1 MRDYE
6 GQSEDMNGVNE
17 TNDSS
22 TSNDSNYLMKE
33 SFSFQEKNEEEE
45 LFLLFNHDSNGIY
58 ENYSLFHLTLIL
70 LLNFTFNT
78 NLSKSTVRFKT
89 EKKRNIG
96 RKRKDCQECNGN
108 KSNNVHDKYT
118 IDNIKKKIRG
128 HFLIFLVELLNCAL
142 SYYKFE
148 LEFHHVK
155 NPNYDKETKNDEE
168 DELKEDEI
176 ETKTVGQII
185 CQPLNGKYTTMSA
198 EERNE
203 YNKKIIEKVQ
213 NHKVLNNIFAKKFF
227 DFFDI
232 YYHNR
237 KSINAKDYGANKDE
251 IITFS
256 SKVKTFEDLMN
267 KPENTDES

>member
-1 MRDYE
+1 MYLSPN
-6 GQSEDMNGVNE
+6 QS
-17 TNDSS
+17 
-22 TSNDSNYLMKE
+22 KE
-33 SFSFQEKNEEEE
+33 QAQQ
-45 LFLLFNHDSNGIY
+45 
-58 ENYSLFHLTLIL
+58 
-70 LLNFTFNT
+70 
-78 NLSKSTVRFKT
+78 KT
-89 EKKRNIG
+89 EFNSNKNTDIFKIEKMLG
-96 RKRKDCQECNGN
+96 KKRKD
-108 KSNNVHDKYT
+108 YP
-118 IDNIKKKIRG
+118 DNIKKKLRG
-128 HFLIFLVELLNCAL
+128 HFLIFLVDLINCVL
-142 SYYKFE
+142 SYYKIE
-148 LEFHHVK
+148 LEFHHLK
-155 NPNYDKETKNDEE
+155 NPSYDKKTKNDEE

-203 YNKKIIEKVQ
+203 YNKKIFEKVQ

-267 KPENTDES
+267 KPENTDENYKERVIDFIEKKYMKKEVPSLI